1 MTLVYISNSFLNS
14 RRANSIHVVRMSE
27 AFSQQGMA
35 VTLLAPD
42 RGNPPSKNE
51 IKKFYGIAE
60 DIEVVLLPCA
70 KGILGRFIYIVSI
83 FTWIL
88 KKNRR
93 STCVYSRF
101 LYGSFLPSLFGYKT
115 IIEVHKPFVDFF
127 SLRRLIVG
135 FSGRLPNVRKLV
147 VISDALATIY
157 KEKSSFPKTKIIVA
171 HDGAKQY
178 KPESHGE
185 IFFPKKKTRLDV
197 GYVGHLY
204 HGRGIDII
212 IDTAA
217 NCKDVIFHIAGGDDI
232 DISFWKRLACTRA
245 VENIKFYGFIPPSST
260 ADFMR
265 SCDILV
271 APYQEK
277 VAVTGNKGDTSG
289 YMSPLKIFEYMAVGR
304 PIVCSD
310 LPVLH
315 EVLSVDEA
323 IFVKPTCVTG
333 WSAAIR
339 CLADASLRQKMGD
352 NCRSKL
358 RSFSWCYRA
367 NSLVRFFE

>member
-1 MTLVYISNSFLNS
+1 MRLVYISNSFLNS

-27 AFSQQGMA
+27 AFCQQGMA

-51 IKKFYGIAE
+51 IKKFYGITE
-60 DIEVVLLPCA
+60 DLEVVLLPCA
-70 KGILGRFIYIVSI
+70 KGILGRLIYIISI
-83 FTWIL
+83 MNWIF
-88 KKNRR
+88 KKSREE
-93 STCVYSRF
+93 TVVYSRF

-115 IIEVHKPFVDFF
+115 IIEVHKPFVNFF
-127 SLRRLIVG
+127 SLRRLIIR
-135 FSGRLPNVRKLV
+135 FSGCLPNVRKLV

-157 KEKSSFPKTKIIVA
+157 KENSSFPETKILVA

-178 KPESHGE
+178 KPESHGQV
-185 IFFPKKKTRLDV
+185 FFPKEKTRLDV

-212 IDTAA
+212 IDTATK
-217 NCKDVIFHIAGGDDI
+217 CKDVIFHIAGGDDA
-232 DISFWKRLACTRA
+232 DILFWKHLAGTKA

-260 ADFMR
+260 NLCGAVTFNCTYR
-265 SCDILV
+265 
-271 APYQEK
+271 EK

-310 LPVLH
+310 LAVLH

-323 IFVKPTCVTG
+323 IFVEPTCVTG

-339 CLADASLRQKMGD
+339 FLADEGLREKMGD

-358 RSFSWCYRA
+358 RNFSWCYRA
-367 NSLVRFFE
+367 KSLVRFFE